1 MRLRALRRMGSIE
14 CSHSNY
20 IRTQAMSTINAL
32 HPLKIIPIGNSR
44 GVRLPQALLRRYG
57 MADKITLEERPEGL
71 LLRGSASG
79 KVSLKETFTEMARE
93 HASGGDDWSDLDAL
107 ASDGLDKL
115 KW

>member
-1 MRLRALRRMGSIE
+1 
-14 CSHSNY
+14 
-20 IRTQAMSTINAL
+20 MSTSASV

-57 MADKITLEERPEGL
+57 MVDKIMVEERPEGL
-71 LLRGSASG
+71 LLRGSTCG
-79 KVSLKETFTEMARE
+79 KVSLRETFTEMARE
-93 HASGGDDWSDLDAL
+93 QAADREEWSDLDAL